1 MFPPP
6 RSTDLPSAAQAKPSA
21 VEDSDNWDPARE
33 THREWS
39 QRRILEAQRHRRAQL
54 RRIDYYVSD
63 EVAQI
68 IDAQRRPGVG
78 GDASSILD
86 RIVLEW
92 AARSGISQPVRA
104 RARGPSGIK

>member
-1 MFPPP
+1 MSPPS
-6 RSTDLPSAAQAKPSA
+6 RSSNPFSAVLAHPSALG
-21 VEDSDNWDPARE
+21 EGDNWDPARE
-33 THREWS
+33 THAEWS
-39 QRRILEAQRHRRAQL
+39 RRRILEAQRHRRAQL

-63 EVAQI
+63 DAAQI

-92 AARSGISQPVRA
+92 AGRSGISRPVRA
-104 RARGPSGIK
+104 RARALPE